1 MNRWIGKLAVPCLAI
16 LSTFSV
22 PGCSNN
28 ANESGAGA
36 APVGGAAVN
45 APNSQEEFFK
55 QQQEKIA
62 QEKAAKARKSGR
74 PAK

>member
-1 MNRWIGKLAVPCLAI
+1 MNCWVHKLAAPCLAI
-16 LSTFSV
+16 LSSLSV
-22 PGCSNN
+22 PGCSNT

-55 QQQEKIA
+55 QQQEKTA